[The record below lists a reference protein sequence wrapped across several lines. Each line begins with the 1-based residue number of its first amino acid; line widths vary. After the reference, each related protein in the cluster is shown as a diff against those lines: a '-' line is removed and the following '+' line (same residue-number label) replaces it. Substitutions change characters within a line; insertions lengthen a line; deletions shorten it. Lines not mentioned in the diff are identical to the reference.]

1 MANRILII
9 YNSNIFLKPLSLR
22 QCPSLHAGVRSSSV
36 EMAAA
41 LMLVTS
47 ATTILTAPTDPTK
60 KIVVGFVSL
69 QTLKKKQSSVF
80 VLLFAF
86 KNSKKKIFGKRI
98 ENFFNEK
105 IV

>member
-9 YNSNIFLKPLSLR
+9 YNSNNFLKPLSLR
-22 QCPSLHAGVRSSSV
+22 QFPSLHAGVRSSSV

-47 ATTILTAPTDPTK
+47 ATTILTAPTDPTR

-69 QTLKKKQSSVF
+69 QIFKKNKAVFLCYYSLLKIQKKRF
-80 VLLFAF
+80 LEKEL
-86 KNSKKKIFGKRI
+86 KIFLMK
-98 ENFFNEK
+98 K
-105 IV
+105 